1 MNPAY
6 TILLHHKLLK
16 LNNCSKCKQKKYSCQ
31 CQIIKPTLN
40 KSKTAKQKT

>member
-16 LNNCSKCKQKKYSCQ
+16 LNDCSKCKQKKDS

-40 KSKTAKQKT
+40 KSKTTKQKT